1 MKSESDSGP
10 PVKRWSLKR
19 TLRRENSHRPIEVDD
34 LRYLWAAYKKGGLG
48 SVAIPQDLG
57 PEEFSIAVDR
67 KLSSHSQKGWAML
80 RDGKPV
86 GFVFGAPSPFNT
98 FMEISLVV
106 FMPWASNRTIIES
119 TVAFISKIRKE
130 GRFIGCAIPKHKKLY
145 EVAAM
150 HGLVRRIGTSYNVIP
165 GHATAIF
172 ESRHK
177 E

>member
-1 MKSESDSGP
+1 MKSESGSEP
-10 PVKRWSLKR
+10 LRKWKLKR
-19 TLRRENSHRPIEVDD
+19 TLRRNNEHRPVEEDD
-34 LRYLWAAYKKGGLG
+34 LRYLWAAYKQGALE
-48 SVAIPQDLG
+48 SVAIPTGLG
-57 PEEFSIAVDR
+57 PGEFSAAVDA
-67 KLSSHSQKGWAML
+67 KLSQHARKGWAML

-106 FMPWASNRTIIES
+106 WMPWASNRTIIES
-119 TVAFISKIRKE
+119 AIAFISKIRKE
-130 GRFIGCAIPKHKKLY
+130 GRFIGCAIPQHKKLY